1 MYFIANHK
9 KALWIGI
16 NIFMVASMVIIG
28 GITRLTN
35 SGLSMTE
42 WSLIGGI
49 MPPLNEQSWN
59 ILFEK
64 YKVKPDYVLLNAW
77 NFKDEILKQ
86 FKNNGLKTKIILP
99 FPEVK
104 IIKNY

>member
-1 MYFIANHK
+1 MNYCNITNKEINFVVDKNDQKIGY
-9 KALWIGI
+9 LSPGI
-16 NIFMVASMVIIG
+16 NLRIK
-28 GITRLTN
+28 
-35 SGLSMTE
+35 
-42 WSLIGGI
+42 
-49 MPPLNEQSWN
+49 N
-59 ILFEK
+59 ISQL

>member
-64 YKVKPDYVLLNAW
+64 YKVTPE
-77 NFKDEILKQ
+77 FQ
-86 FKNNGLKTKIILP
+86 FKNYDMTLNQFKKIFFWEYLHRIWGR
-99 FPEVK
+99 
-104 IIKNY
+104 IIGITFLFL